1 MLIYAFD
8 VLLVGVLCWLCYK
21 LGYKRAWEKLC
32 RDYIVFHKTT
42 KFRPI
47 RVIMGGTL
55 ISDGG
60 RKDLKVKKETKT
72 KEKKHERKHSKNT
85 RKKTSK

>member
-1 MLIYAFD
+1 MLVA
-8 VLLVGVLCWLCYK
+8 LLCWLCYK
-21 LGYKRAWEKLC
+21 LGRKHAWDELC

-60 RKDLKVKKETKT
+60 RKDLVAKKETKR
-72 KEKKHERKHSKNT
+72 KEKNYGKKSVQSKKP